1 MAGKVLA
8 GAFGLAGALALI
20 VVLVDPGTVA
30 ATPPAL
36 QIGGAAL
43 GVAMFVGGIMIGMDG
58 VTDLLAA
65 RQVKR
70 LMPQKTILLSAQ
82 GLRFT
87 SAFHGQVLEIS
98 VPWDEVEGCAFRP
111 GLGGNE
117 FLCFDVPG
125 RRPTPPVQGESAQEQ
140 MMRVDL
146 YAFGTPFTV
155 NLAKCPDVD
164 TAHLDRELRRWT
176 NGRCYLPPR

>member
-1 MAGKVLA
+1 M
-8 GAFGLAGALALI
+8 
-20 VVLVDPGTVA
+20 
-30 ATPPAL
+30 
-36 QIGGAAL
+36 AAL
-43 GVAMFVGGIMIGMDG
+43 GVVMFVGGIMIGMDG

-65 RQVKR
+65 RRVKR
-70 LMPQKTILLSAQ
+70 LMPQKTILLNAQ

-87 SAFHGQVLEIS
+87 SAFHGQVLEIP
-98 VPWDEVEGCAFRP
+98 VPWDEVDGCAFRP
-111 GLGGNE
+111 GHGGNE

-125 RRPTPPVQGESAQEQ
+125 RRSAPPVPGASAQEQ
-140 MMRVDL
+140 MMLADL

>member
-8 GAFGLAGALALI
+8 GAAGLAGALALI
-20 VVLVDPGTVA
+20 AVLVDPGTVA
-30 ATPPAL
+30 DTPPAL

-43 GVAMFVGGIMIGMDG
+43 GVAMFVGGIMIGIDG
-58 VTDLLAA
+58 VTDILAA
-65 RQVKR
+65 RRVKR

-125 RRPTPPVQGESAQEQ
+125 RRPTPPAPGESAQEQ